1 MTGTLLVTSGDFG
14 WGAAGKLKLILDHLP
29 GVRAVG
35 VGGDLGRA
43 LLGSVDYID
52 STDVGRETL
61 RQVVSSH
68 DVRVALVVG
77 SNDVAR
83 ALVSLGTPVVFVDS
97 LPYLWTVH
105 DNVPTDAAV
114 YCAQACTVLPR
125 LAWPVLAQIQNLRWI
140 EAIVP
145 APRRCLGGGGAVLS
159 VGGLHSDSSGDA
171 ADCYVR
177 GVLPAVLEGL
187 AAAGVPVAAVCGYLD
202 EAQQALIGSLVGS
215 GVQVGPVTPEGF
227 DRLVRSADL
236 LVTSPGSTT
245 LLQAHAAGQRVL
257 ILPPQNVSQV
267 LNAEWFSDGGGDL
280 IRWPAHLFDRGHL
293 DSLRPAGEETAVA
306 YMYSV
311 VRTAHRDSSVQ
322 SYLRVQAADLA
333 LRVLAEPADRPHLD
347 LLGSRGAHQVAHVTR
362 QMLYAPVSPQPRLET
377 DPPGCDDEGE
387 A

>member
-1 MTGTLLVTSGDFG
+1 GPLPERLVDHADPRADRSGRRVLPRIRQSRFPHSRPPAVLQSAGDAGRPVNDAVRASLLRECGLPGRVPDRDGRDRAARLRRPDARGTRGEPAGAVLYRYLGCSPPRGEGGAAMTGTLLVTSGDFG
-14 WGAAGKLKLILDHLP
+14 WGAAGKLKLILDQLP
-29 GVRAVG
+29 GVQAVG

-171 ADCYVR
+171 A
-177 GVLPAVLEGL
+177 
-187 AAAGVPVAAVCGYLD
+187 
-202 EAQQALIGSLVGS
+202 
-215 GVQVGPVTPEGF
+215 
-227 DRLVRSADL
+227 
-236 LVTSPGSTT
+236 
-245 LLQAHAAGQRVL
+245 
-257 ILPPQNVSQV
+257 
-267 LNAEWFSDGGGDL
+267 
-280 IRWPAHLFDRGHL
+280 
-293 DSLRPAGEETAVA
+293 
-306 YMYSV
+306 
-311 VRTAHRDSSVQ
+311 
-322 SYLRVQAADLA
+322 
-333 LRVLAEPADRPHLD
+333 
-347 LLGSRGAHQVAHVTR
+347 
-362 QMLYAPVSPQPRLET
+362 
-377 DPPGCDDEGE
+377 
-387 A
+387 